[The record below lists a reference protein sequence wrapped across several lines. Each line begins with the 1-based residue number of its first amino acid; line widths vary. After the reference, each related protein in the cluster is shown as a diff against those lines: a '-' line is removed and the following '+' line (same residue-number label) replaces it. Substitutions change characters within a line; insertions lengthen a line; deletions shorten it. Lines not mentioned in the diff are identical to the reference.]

1 MQRLNDIRDRLVIF
15 RDERGAILSKIL
27 AGGLVIACLA
37 GAYLTGKRVERQWW
51 RSQIAEKSA
60 AANNIMS
67 KLDIE
72 APDHDERL
80 IKEWSRH
87 EVDSLRAA
95 ERAVEDARRRA
106 QSQPPAAPD
115 DPCHPMPAHCLRR

>member
-1 MQRLNDIRDRLVIF
+1 MTIADIRDRVVVF
-15 RDERGAILSKIL
+15 RDERGAILSKIT
-27 AGGLVIACLA
+27 AGVIILACLA